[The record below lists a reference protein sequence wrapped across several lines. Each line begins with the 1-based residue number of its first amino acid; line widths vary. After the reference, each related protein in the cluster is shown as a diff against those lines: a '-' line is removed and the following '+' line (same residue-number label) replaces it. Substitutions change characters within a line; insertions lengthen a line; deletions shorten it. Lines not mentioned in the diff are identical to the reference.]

1 MKNIPIDNRDADIVI
16 KMLVERHRDSGYQGP
31 VCISITRLAEIHMP
45 GAEATTKAAIS
56 KAKEISR

>member
-45 GAEATTKAAIS
+45 GAEATTNAAIS
-56 KAKEISR
+56 KAKEISQ